1 MMNLLYLQMEVKH
14 MGIKGYKA
22 FGKELICNPDGIAKQ
37 YKEHTTFEEDGDVD
51 LGPCRK
57 GVMHFCEDPFDVLR
71 AYPLV
76 NSDGEI
82 TEFAEVEAVGD
93 VRNYKDQSI
102 TNKLHIGAKL
112 NLKGFVKACVDFTIE
127 KTKFEI
133 DKDSDSDISSG
144 DSAQIGSSGYYAKIG
159 SSGDYAQIG
168 SSGYSAQIGSSGYS
182 AKIGSSG
189 DYAQIGS
196 SGDYAKIGSSGYS
209 AKIGSSGYYANI
221 GSSGYSAQIGSSGDY
236 AQIGSS
242 GDYAKIG
249 SSGDY
254 AKIASEGKNS
264 VVMAAGFDSMAKA
277 KIGSWITLA
286 EWVKV
291 NDDKTIWKP
300 KCVKTEY
307 VDGEKI
313 KEDTFYK
320 LIDGEFKEVKT
331 ND

>member
-1 MMNLLYLQMEVKH
+1 MEVKH

-57 GVMHFCEDPFDVLR
+57 GVMHFCEDPFDVLS

-144 DSAQIGSSGYYAKIG
+144 D
-159 SSGDYAQIG
+159 
-168 SSGYSAQIGSSGYS
+168 
-182 AKIGSSG
+182 
-189 DYAQIGS
+189 YAQIGS
-196 SGDYAKIGSSGYS
+196 SGDYAQ
-209 AKIGSSGYYANI
+209 I

-254 AKIASEGKNS
+254 AQIGSSGYYAQICSSGYSAKICSSGYSAKICSSGYYAKIGSSGDYAQIGSSGDYAKITSEGKKS

-286 EWVKV
+286 EWVRV
-291 NDDKTIWKP
+291 NDDDKTIWKP

>member
-1 MMNLLYLQMEVKH
+1 

-22 FGKELICNPDGIAKQ
+22 FEKGLICDPDGVAKQ
-37 YKEHTTFEEDGDVD
+37 YKEHTTFEEDGDVN

-93 VRNYKDQSI
+93 VRNYERQSI

-127 KTKFEI
+127 KTKFDI

-144 DSAQIGSSGYYAKIG
+144 N
-159 SSGDYAQIG
+159 
-168 SSGYSAQIGSSGYS
+168 S

-189 DYAQIGS
+189 DRAQIGSSGNYAQIGSSGNSAQIGSSGNYAQIGS
-196 SGDYAKIGSSGYS
+196 SGDSAKIGSSGYS
-209 AKIGSSGYYANI
+209 AKIGSSGY
-221 GSSGYSAQIGSSGDY
+221 SAQIT
-236 AQIGSS
+236 
-242 GDYAKIG
+242 
-249 SSGDY
+249 
-254 AKIASEGKNS
+254 SEGKNS
-264 VVMAAGFDSMAKA
+264 VVMAAGFGSMAKA

-286 EWVKV
+286 EWVRV
-291 NDDKTIWKP
+291 NDDDKTIWKP

-320 LIDGEFKEVKT
+320 LIDGEFKEVKE

>member
-1 MMNLLYLQMEVKH
+1 

-22 FGKELICNPDGIAKQ
+22 FGKGLICNPDGVAKQ
-37 YKEHTTFEEDGDVD
+37 YKEHTTFEEDGDVN

-57 GVMHFCEDPFDVLR
+57 GVMHFCEDPFDILGR
-71 AYPLV
+71 YPLF

-82 TEFAEVEAVGD
+82 TEIAEVEAVGD
-93 VRNYKDQSI
+93 VRNYGNQSI

-144 DSAQIGSSGYYAKIG
+144 
-159 SSGDYAQIG
+159 
-168 SSGYSAQIGSSGYS
+168 
-182 AKIGSSG
+182 
-189 DYAQIGS
+189 
-196 SGDYAKIGSSGYS
+196 
-209 AKIGSSGYYANI
+209 
-221 GSSGYSAQIGSSGDY
+221 YSAQIGSSGDY
-236 AQIGSS
+236 AQIT
-242 GDYAKIG
+242 
-249 SSGDY
+249 
-254 AKIASEGKNS
+254 SEGRDS
-264 VVMAAGFDSMAKA
+264 VVMAAGFGSMAKA

-286 EWVKV
+286 EWGRV
-291 NDDKTIWKP
+291 NNADKNIWKP

-320 LIDGEFKEVKT
+320 LIDGEFKEVKE

>member
-1 MMNLLYLQMEVKH
+1 

-57 GVMHFCEDPFDVLR
+57 GVMHFCEDPFDVLS

-144 DSAQIGSSGYYAKIG
+144 DYAQIGSSGYYAKIT
-159 SSGDYAQIG
+159 
-168 SSGYSAQIGSSGYS
+168 
-182 AKIGSSG
+182 
-189 DYAQIGS
+189 
-196 SGDYAKIGSSGYS
+196 
-209 AKIGSSGYYANI
+209 
-221 GSSGYSAQIGSSGDY
+221 
-236 AQIGSS
+236 
-242 GDYAKIG
+242 
-249 SSGDY
+249 
-254 AKIASEGKNS
+254 SEGKKS

-286 EWVKV
+286 EWVRV
-291 NDDKTIWKP
+291 NDDDKTIWKP

>member
-1 MMNLLYLQMEVKH
+1 

-76 NSDGEI
+76 NSDREI

-93 VRNYKDQSI
+93 VRNYKNQSI

-127 KTKFEI
+127 KTKFGI

-144 DSAQIGSSGYYAKIG
+144 YYAQIGSSGDSAKIGSSGYSAQIGSSGDSAK
-159 SSGDYAQIG
+159 IG
-168 SSGYSAQIGSSGYS
+168 SSGYSAQIGSSGYYAQIGSSGYYAQIGSSGDS

-189 DYAQIGS
+189 D
-196 SGDYAKIGSSGYS
+196 S
-209 AKIGSSGYYANI
+209 AKIT
-221 GSSGYSAQIGSSGDY
+221 
-236 AQIGSS
+236 
-242 GDYAKIG
+242 
-249 SSGDY
+249 
-254 AKIASEGKNS
+254 SEGKNS

-291 NDDKTIWKP
+291 NDDDKTIWKP

-320 LIDGEFKEVKT
+320 LIDGEFKEVKE

>member
-1 MMNLLYLQMEVKH
+1 

-22 FGKELICNPDGIAKQ
+22 FGKGLICNPDGVAKQ
-37 YKEHTTFEEDGDVD
+37 YKEYTTFEEDGDVN

-93 VRNYKDQSI
+93 VRNYERQSI

-127 KTKFEI
+127 KTKFET
-133 DKDSDSDISSG
+133 DKDSDSDISSGDSAKIGSSGYSAQIGSSGYSAQIGSSGDSAKIGSSG

-182 AKIGSSG
+182 A
-189 DYAQIGS
+189 QIGS
-196 SGDYAKIGSSGYS
+196 SGYSAKIGSSGYS
-209 AKIGSSGYYANI
+209 AKIGSSG
-221 GSSGYSAQIGSSGDY
+221 
-236 AQIGSS
+236 
-242 GDYAKIG
+242 DYAKIT
-249 SSGDY
+249 
-254 AKIASEGKNS
+254 SEGKNS

-286 EWVKV
+286 EWVRV
-291 NDDKTIWKP
+291 NDDDKTIWKP

-320 LIDGEFKEVKT
+320 MIDGEFKEVKE

>member
-1 MMNLLYLQMEVKH
+1 

-22 FGKELICNPDGIAKQ
+22 FGKGLICNPDGVAKQ
-37 YKEHTTFEEDGDVD
+37 YKEHTTFEEDGDVN

-57 GVMHFCEDPFDVLR
+57 GVMHFCEDPFDILGR
-71 AYPLV
+71 YPLF

-82 TEFAEVEAVGD
+82 TEIAEVEAVGD
-93 VRNYKDQSI
+93 VRNCGNQSI

-144 DSAQIGSSGYYAKIG
+144 YSAQIGSSGYYAKIG
-159 SSGDYAQIG
+159 SSENY
-168 SSGYSAQIGSSGYS
+168 

-189 DYAQIGS
+189 D
-196 SGDYAKIGSSGYS
+196 S
-209 AKIGSSGYYANI
+209 AKIGSSGYYAQI
-221 GSSGYSAQIGSSGDY
+221 GSSGNYAQIGSSGNY

-242 GDYAKIG
+242 GDSAKIGSSGDSAQIGSSGNYAKIG
-249 SSGDY
+249 SSGNY
-254 AKIASEGKNS
+254 AKIGSSGYYAQIGSSGDSAKITSEGKNS

-286 EWVKV
+286 EWVRV
-291 NDDKTIWKP
+291 NDDDKTIWKP

-320 LIDGEFKEVKT
+320 LIDGEFKEVKE

>member
-1 MMNLLYLQMEVKH
+1 

-22 FGKELICNPDGIAKQ
+22 FGKGLICNPDGVAKQ
-37 YKEHTTFEEDGDVD
+37 YKEHTTFEEDGDVN

-57 GVMHFCEDPFDVLR
+57 GVMHFCEDPFDILGR
-71 AYPLV
+71 YPLF

-82 TEFAEVEAVGD
+82 TEIAEVEAVGD
-93 VRNYKDQSI
+93 VRNYGNQSI

-144 DSAQIGSSGYYAKIG
+144 DSAQIGSSGD
-159 SSGDYAQIG
+159 SAQIG
-168 SSGYSAQIGSSGYS
+168 SSGYSAQIGSSGDSAQIGSSGDSAQIGSSGYYAKIGSSGYS
-182 AKIGSSG
+182 AKIGSSGDSAKIGSSGDSAQIGSSGYSAQIGSSGDYAQIGSSG

-209 AKIGSSGYYANI
+209 AKIT
-221 GSSGYSAQIGSSGDY
+221 
-236 AQIGSS
+236 
-242 GDYAKIG
+242 
-249 SSGDY
+249 
-254 AKIASEGKNS
+254 SEGRDS
-264 VVMAAGFDSMAKA
+264 VVMAAGFGSMAKA

-286 EWVKV
+286 EWGRV
-291 NDDKTIWKP
+291 NNADKNIWKP

-320 LIDGEFKEVKT
+320 LIDGEFKEVKE

>member
-1 MMNLLYLQMEVKH
+1 

-22 FGKELICNPDGIAKQ
+22 FEKGLICDPDGVAKQ
-37 YKEHTTFEEDGDVD
+37 YKEHTTFEEDGDVN

-93 VRNYKDQSI
+93 VRNYERQSI

-127 KTKFEI
+127 KTKFDI

-144 DSAQIGSSGYYAKIG
+144 NSAKIG
-159 SSGDYAQIG
+159 SSGDRAQIGSSGNYAQIGSSGDSAKIGSSGNSAQIG
-168 SSGYSAQIGSSGYS
+168 SSGYSAQIT
-182 AKIGSSG
+182 
-189 DYAQIGS
+189 
-196 SGDYAKIGSSGYS
+196 
-209 AKIGSSGYYANI
+209 
-221 GSSGYSAQIGSSGDY
+221 
-236 AQIGSS
+236 
-242 GDYAKIG
+242 
-249 SSGDY
+249 
-254 AKIASEGKNS
+254 SEGKNS
-264 VVMAAGFDSMAKA
+264 VVMAAGFGSMAKA

-286 EWVKV
+286 EWVRV
-291 NDDKTIWKP
+291 NDDDKTIWKP

-313 KEDTFYK
+313 KEDTFYR
-320 LIDGEFKEVKT
+320 LENGEFVEAQKGGE
-331 ND
+331 

>member
-1 MMNLLYLQMEVKH
+1 

-22 FGKELICNPDGIAKQ
+22 FGKGLICNPDGVAKQ

-57 GVMHFCEDPFDVLR
+57 GVMHFCEDPFDVLGR
-71 AYPLV
+71 YPLF

-82 TEFAEVEAVGD
+82 TEIAEVEAVGD
-93 VRNYKDQSI
+93 VRNYGNQSI

-127 KTKFEI
+127 KTKFDI
-133 DKDSDSDISSG
+133 DKDGDSDI
-144 DSAQIGSSGYYAKIG
+144 
-159 SSGDYAQIG
+159 
-168 SSGYSAQIGSSGYS
+168 SSGYS

-189 DYAQIGS
+189 D
-196 SGDYAKIGSSGYS
+196 
-209 AKIGSSGYYANI
+209 
-221 GSSGYSAQIGSSGDY
+221 SAQIT
-236 AQIGSS
+236 
-242 GDYAKIG
+242 
-249 SSGDY
+249 
-254 AKIASEGKNS
+254 SEGKNS
-264 VVMAAGFDSMAKA
+264 VVMAAGFGSMAKA

-286 EWVKV
+286 EWERV
-291 NDDKTIWKP
+291 NDADKTIWKP

-320 LIDGEFKEVKT
+320 LIDGEFKEVKE